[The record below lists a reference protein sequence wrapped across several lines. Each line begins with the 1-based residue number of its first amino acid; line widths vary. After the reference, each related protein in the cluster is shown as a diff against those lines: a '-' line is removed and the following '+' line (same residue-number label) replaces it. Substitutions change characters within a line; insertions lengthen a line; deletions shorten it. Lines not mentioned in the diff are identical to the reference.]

1 MTYTFKL
8 ARRLAVSRRVVFLP
22 ALVLFAACSGT
33 DATSPDVNA
42 ANLPEGIYGWRP
54 RESTPVAVRINPS
67 TVTVE
72 TNQLIQFRAR
82 GRTRAGDDVVA
93 PVTWS
98 TTGGTILPDGRF
110 SAATVGT
117 YQVIGRTRT
126 QDDVYVV
133 DTSRVAVVRR
143 QLGLSS
149 LKISP
154 DTASLVPGVSQTFVA
169 VGRLKNG
176 KPVEVGVNWTAAGG
190 TIDAGGTYKAG
201 DTAGTYRLIATN
213 TTGTLSDTARIT
225 ISAPPSP
232 PPPTDSVVPPP
243 VDTTPAPAPPPPTP
257 TLARVTLVPASVTL
271 ASSSTKQ
278 FKAYGVNS
286 VGDSVAVSVTFSAT
300 GGSISS
306 LGLYTAG
313 LVGGSYRVIA
323 KSGVLADTSVVSV
336 TVPLGSASEFTF
348 GAWNLEG
355 ADYGAPFNSSVTG
368 LSPEYAWPL
377 LDGLQAKGAKVFV
390 NFAGGSF
397 SNVQNAD
404 GTFSY
409 DKWKARLDRFLPYQA
424 KIQAYID
431 AGTIVGFMMV
441 DEPHSTPS
449 WGGQAVPYATIEQMA
464 KYTKSLWPSLMT
476 SVRANATWLDGAGFR
491 WAYLDAAWAQYSVR
505 KGSVTNFVSGEV
517 AAAKLA
523 GLGIVIGLNILDGG
537 DGSSGVVGTY
547 AGGWNMSPTEV
558 RTYGKV
564 LIADPW
570 VCSFQSWKYQSS
582 YMVQAGISTAL
593 KEVADLGNSIR
604 HESCKVR

>member
-1 MTYTFKL
+1 
-8 ARRLAVSRRVVFLP
+8 VWFLP
-22 ALVLFAACSGT
+22 ALVLFAACSGP

-42 ANLPEGIYGWRP
+42 SNLPEGIYGWRP
-54 RESTPVAVRINPS
+54 RESSPVAVRINPS
-67 TVTVE
+67 SVTVE

-117 YQVIGRTRT
+117 YEVIGRTRT

-149 LKISP
+149 VKISP
-154 DTASLVPGVSQTFVA
+154 DTATLVPGVSRTFVA

-176 KPVEVGVNWTAAGG
+176 KPVEIGVNWTAAGG
-190 TIDAGGTYKAG
+190 SIDAGGTYKAG
-201 DTAGTYRLIATN
+201 DTAGTYRVIASN
-213 TTGTLSDTARIT
+213 TTGTLSDTARVTIT
-225 ISAPPSP
+225 APPSP

-257 TLARVTLVPASVTL
+257 TLAKVTLMPASVTL

-323 KSGVLADTSVVSV
+323 KSGVLADTSIVSV
-336 TVPLGSASEFTF
+336 TVPLGSANGFTF
-348 GAWNLEG
+348 GAWDLRAET
-355 ADYGAPFNSSVTG
+355 YMAPFNSSVTS

-377 LDGLQAKGAKVFV
+377 LDGLQGKGSKVFV

-409 DKWKARLDRFLPYQA
+409 DKWKARVDRFLPYQA

-449 WGGQAVPYATIEQMA
+449 WGGQAVPFATIEQMA
-464 KYTKSLWPSLMT
+464 KYTKSLWPNLMT
-476 SVRANATWLDGAGFR
+476 TVRANATWLDGASFR
-491 WAYLDAAWAQYSVR
+491 WAYLDAGWAQYSVR
-505 KGSVTNFVSGEV
+505 KGSVTTFTAGEV
-517 AAAKLA
+517 SAAKAA
-523 GLGIVIGLNILDGG
+523 GLGLVVGLNIISGG
-537 DGSSGVVGTY
+537 DGSSGVAGPY
-547 AGGWNMSPTEV
+547 AGAWNMSPTEV

-564 LIADPW
+564 LVADPY
-570 VCSFQSWKYQSS
+570 VCSFQSWKYTTE
-582 YMVQAGISTAL
+582 YMTQASITSAL
-593 KEVADLGNSIR
+593 IEVAQLGNGILHQR
-604 HESCKVR
+604 CKVR